1 MTSPIA
7 QTTAALARE
16 MAAAIRAGV
25 PLLPAGASPSPAVVE
40 SLEHAATAVE
50 AAPVAPGAGV
60 GAAAVAGDTVAVT
73 MSDAL
78 ERVVADGSARL
89 PAPLGAVLATAAAGG
104 DGHAVLTALLDDAR
118 SDRSE
123 RWRQW
128 IDAAYPLL
136 VCGLALAGILSL
148 SAWYGPLVGAVSE
161 SLSRPRAGTRFDA
174 GPVIAAVRGPATL
187 VLVLAGM
194 GAAALLM
201 RSAARRA
208 ADRRAA
214 TLSAVV
220 ERALVSAPAATQG
233 QGATS
238 KQIMA
243 DLVPGADGGLGIP
256 PLLAHAEAEHDP
268 AKRADALATVADHYR
283 RVTEWR
289 SRQRPRLPV
298 VYGTCVAGA
307 AVLLYGLALFW
318 PLVTLVYE
326 VAARPPVEVWEGGS

>member
-1 MTSPIA
+1 
-7 QTTAALARE
+7 
-16 MAAAIRAGV
+16 
-25 PLLPAGASPSPAVVE
+25 
-40 SLEHAATAVE
+40 
-50 AAPVAPGAGV
+50 
-60 GAAAVAGDTVAVT
+60 
-73 MSDAL
+73 
-78 ERVVADGSARL
+78 
-89 PAPLGAVLATAAAGG
+89 VLATAAAGG

-233 QGATS
+233 QGATP
-238 KQIMA
+238 KRIMA
-243 DLVPGADGGLGIP
+243 DVVPGATGGLGAP
-256 PLLAHAEAEHDP
+256 PLLAHAEAEQDP

-289 SRQRPRLPV
+289 CRQRPRFPV
-298 VYGTCVAGA
+298 LYGTCVAGA

>member
-7 QTTAALARE
+7 HRTAALARE

-40 SLEHAATAVE
+40 SLERVAAAFE
-50 AAPVAPGAGV
+50 AAPVAAGAGI
-60 GAAAVAGDTVAVT
+60 GGTADTAGLTA
-73 MSDAL
+73 SDVVD
-78 ERVVADGSARL
+78 RIVADGSARL

-104 DGHAVLTALLDDAR
+104 DGHAVLTALQADAR
-118 SDRSE
+118 LDRTE

-187 VLVLAGM
+187 VVAVAGV

-201 RSAARRA
+201 RAAARRA

-214 TLSAVV
+214 TLAAVV

-243 DLVPGADGGLGIP
+243 DLVPGADGGPGAP
-256 PLLAHAEAEHDP
+256 PLLAHAVAEHDP

-289 SRQRPRLPV
+289 CRRRPRFPV
-298 VYGTCVAGA
+298 LYGTCVAGA